1 MRGHCC
7 MPQPCTLTLFSCTL
21 LFSSVGHFLGH
32 VLESNFGRRP
42 KPSGTALRRS
52 PFVMELLLRRP
63 ALSQKCP
70 LLVPACGHR
79 TAMQQDYNQAAR
91 AIRPYT
97 KPKGSERECGSEKR
111 RALEDQVLPGSAAM
125 LGHSSSPPL
134 HTAIVRA
141 PPKRSWR
148 KDVRKE
154 KAAAGPFILFKHTD
168 STAPYLHR
176 HLVRK
181 EKLRDN

>member
-79 TAMQQDYNQAAR
+79 TATQQDYDQGAR

-125 LGHSSSPPL
+125 PGHSSLSPL
-134 HTAIVRA
+134 HTGIVPA
-141 PPKRSWR
+141 APKRSWR
-148 KDVRKE
+148 QDVSKKKALQSPLFSLNIQTAQLLIYTATWSE
-154 KAAAGPFILFKHTD
+154 KK
-168 STAPYLHR
+168 SR
-176 HLVRK
+176 
-181 EKLRDN
+181 E